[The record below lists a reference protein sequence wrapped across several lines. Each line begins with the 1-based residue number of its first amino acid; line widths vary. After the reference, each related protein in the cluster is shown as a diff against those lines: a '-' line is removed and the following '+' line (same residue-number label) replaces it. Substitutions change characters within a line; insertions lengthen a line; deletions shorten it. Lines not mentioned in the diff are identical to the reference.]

1 MKGVRS
7 IRLMKSWQL
16 HAMMLPGIVLV
27 VIFMYGPLPGIVLAF
42 KDFIPTKGIFGS
54 DWVGLDTFK
63 YMIALPDSIQILW
76 NTLKIAML
84 KIVFNFPVPII
95 VAILINE
102 VRRNVFKRSIQTFIY
117 LPHFLSWVILSGI
130 FIDLF
135 SQTGIVNKA
144 LALFGAG
151 PYFFMGDPA
160 HFIKLLISTDVW
172 KNFGYSTI
180 IYLAAITGIDGA
192 LYESAVID
200 GANRFKQ
207 IWHITIPSLV
217 PIILLVFT
225 LSLGGILD
233 AGFDQIF
240 NMYNP
245 LVWSSADVI
254 DTYVYRLA
262 IIEAN
267 YSLGTAIGLLKS
279 VVGFILVVSSYL
291 IARKYSDYSI
301 F

>member
-1 MKGVRS
+1 MRGAKLGR
-7 IRLMKSWQL
+7 SWQL
-16 HAMMLPGIVLV
+16 HVMMMPGILLVLV
-27 VIFMYGPLPGIVLAF
+27 FMYGPMPGIVLAF

-54 DWVGLDTFK
+54 DWVGLETFA
-63 YMIALPDSIQILW
+63 YMMDLPDSMQVFW
-76 NTLKIAML
+76 NTLKIAFL
-84 KIVFNFPVPII
+84 KIVFNFPIPII

-102 VRRNVFKRSIQTFIY
+102 VRKAVFKRTVQTMIY

-144 LALFGAG
+144 LGLFGIS
-151 PYFFMGDPA
+151 PIFFMGEPG
-160 HFIKLLISTDVW
+160 HFIKLLIATDVW

-180 IYLAAITGIDGA
+180 IYLAAITGIDDS
-192 LYESAVID
+192 LYESARID

-207 IWHITIPSLV
+207 IWHITLPGLS
-217 PIILLVFT
+217 PIILLVLT

-233 AGFDQIF
+233 AGFDQVF

-245 LVWSSADVI
+245 LVWSSSDII

-262 IIEAN
+262 IVEAN

-279 VVGFILVVSSYL
+279 VVGFVLIVTSYL
-291 IARKYSDYSI
+291 IAKKYSDYTI

>member
-1 MKGVRS
+1 MRS
-7 IRLMKSWQL
+7 AKLGKTWQL

-27 VIFMYGPLPGIVLAF
+27 FIFMYGPLPGIVLAF
-42 KDFIPTKGIFGS
+42 KDFIPSRGIFGS
-54 DWVGLDTFK
+54 EWVGLETFE
-63 YMIALPDSIQILW
+63 YMLLLPDSVQVFW
-76 NTLKIAML
+76 NTLRIAFL
-84 KIVFNFPVPII
+84 KILFNFPVPIL
-95 VAILINE
+95 VAVLLNE
-102 VRRNVFKRSIQTFIY
+102 VRLTFFKRSVQTMIY

-135 SQTGIVNKA
+135 SQTGIVNRA
-144 LALFGAG
+144 LGWFGAE
-151 PYFFMGDPA
+151 PIFFMGDPE
-160 HFIKLLISTDVW
+160 HFIRMLVGTDVW

-180 IYLAAITGIDGA
+180 IYLAAITGIDDA

-207 IWHITIPSLV
+207 IWHITIPCLS
-217 PIILLVFT
+217 PIILLVLT

-233 AGFDQIF
+233 AGFDQVF
-240 NMYNP
+240 NLYNP
-245 LVWSSADVI
+245 LVWSTADII

-262 IIEAN
+262 IVDAN

-279 VVGFILVVSSYL
+279 VVGFVLIVSSYL
-291 IARKYSDYSI
+291 LAKKYSGYTI

>member
-1 MKGVRS
+1 MRS
-7 IRLMKSWQL
+7 LRLARTWQL

-27 VIFMYGPLPGIVLAF
+27 FIFMYGPLPGIVLAF
-42 KDFIPTKGIFGS
+42 KDFIPSKGIFGS
-54 DWVGLDTFK
+54 EWVGLETFE
-63 YMIALPDSIQILW
+63 YMMNLPDSMQVFG
-76 NTLKIAML
+76 NTLKIAFL
-84 KIVFNFPVPII
+84 KIIFNFPVPII
-95 VAILINE
+95 VAILLNE
-102 VRRNVFKRSIQTFIY
+102 VRKAVFKRTMQTMIY

-135 SQTGIVNKA
+135 SQTGIINQV
-144 LALFGAG
+144 LGWFGAK
-151 PYFFMGDPA
+151 PIFFMGDPK
-160 HFIKLLISTDVW
+160 HFLQMLIATDVW

-180 IYLAAITGIDGA
+180 IYLAAITGIDES

-207 IWHITIPSLV
+207 IWHITVPGLA
-217 PIILLVFT
+217 PIILLVLT

-233 AGFDQIF
+233 AGFDQVF
-240 NMYNP
+240 NLYNP
-245 LVWSSADVI
+245 LVWSTSDIV

-262 IIEAN
+262 IVDAN

-279 VVGFILVVSSYL
+279 AVGFILIVSSYL
-291 IARKYSDYSI
+291 LARKYSDYTI